1 MVRSNCAHPSQ
12 PSQARQHGRSLSGST
27 KPGSSLAPA
36 DYTIDIAPYTLDIS
50 PKHSIK
56 TIAYNQQVPGPLLRF
71 REGQPV
77 TIDVTNHT
85 AE

>member
-1 MVRSNCAHPSQ
+1 MR
-12 PSQARQHGRSLSGST
+12 
-27 KPGSSLAPA
+27 LAAA
-36 DYTIDIAPYTLDIS
+36 DYTLDIAPYTLRDL

-77 TIDVTNHT
+77 TIDVTNHRATKRSSTGT
-85 AE
+85 AFSCLPMSTAPWKKARP